1 MIEISLDSLNLEE
14 EELKAARE
22 LEKRCPDANASQIV
36 RFLRARNN
44 KLDKA
49 EAFLNKHLEWRR
61 TYPLFNNN
69 IDKAALETE
78 LAKNKCVYLGD
89 AKDGT
94 KTFICQLNLMGK
106 HTYDD
111 IEVSMSAM
119 VAIFEYAESILE
131 PLEKFSVAVTLKGY
145 GWKHID
151 LPWARK
157 MIPIL
162 QNQYP
167 ERLRS
172 AYLAPVP
179 FFIRGTWNGV
189 IKPLLDPITKD
200 KIHLGKNESL
210 YLEALDVDLLPAIVG
225 GTREKAPT
233 NDVVIEH
240 IMNTVYTK

>member
-1 MIEISLDSLNLEE
+1 
-14 EELKAARE
+14 
-22 LEKRCPDANASQIV
+22 
-36 RFLRARNN
+36 
-44 KLDKA
+44 
-49 EAFLNKHLEWRR
+49 
-61 TYPLFNNN
+61 
-69 IDKAALETE
+69 
-78 LAKNKCVYLGD
+78 
-89 AKDGT
+89 
-94 KTFICQLNLMGK
+94 MGK